1 MVLATLDG
9 MLAVAFDKSSPTGEL
24 VNRIAPEIADIAT
37 LVGLVTATSAYR
49 DLTWPVLAVVG
60 TVTRWLPDLLS
71 TVLGIA
77 GVALLI
83 YALALA
89 VLVLIDREPMGRP

>member
-1 MVLATLDG
+1 MKPDEVRKASRLATRS
-9 MLAVAFDKSSPTGEL
+9 AV
-24 VNRIAPEIADIAT
+24 
-37 LVGLVTATSAYR
+37 VGGVLM
-49 DLTWPVLAVVG
+49 VLAVVG